1 MLAMGGLST
10 PPDRTPFITITLAPA
25 INFEVTWFIKYNEK
39 TNELKV
45 KVKGSHNEFPAFEAL
60 VDGKVL
66 YGDDDISSGPGLGNL
81 GVFWDDYEAG
91 YKTFD

>member
-1 MLAMGGLST
+1 MSLRL
-10 PPDRTPFITITLAPA
+10 
-25 INFEVTWFIKYNEK
+25 NN
-39 TNELKV
+39 
-45 KVKGSHNEFPAFEAL
+45 NEFPAFEAL

>member
-1 MLAMGGLST
+1 MDY
-10 PPDRTPFITITLAPA
+10 DRTHSEYQRTSYTDLRLFPGPPR
-25 INFEVTWFIKYNEK
+25 E
-39 TNELKV
+39 
-45 KVKGSHNEFPAFEAL
+45 NEFPAFEAL